1 MKLKFL
7 QLFLILFL
15 GTVQL
20 QAQTATDFTC
30 NDCSGVS
37 YNLFNELDSG
47 KVIVLVWVMPCGA
60 CSGPATTAYNT
71 VQGFQSAYPNRV
83 YYYLVDD
90 YANTTCSA
98 LNSWANGLGIT
109 QNAWSMRFSNASINM
124 MNYGSTGMPK
134 VVVVGGAGHAVYY
147 NANNSISQTALQN
160 AIATALTSTGLAET
174 SEQSSLTVFPN
185 PASSNINLSYSL
197 KRLDLVTI
205 SLLDLQGKTIAQ
217 LLKSDQAAGK
227 HDFSF
232 STQDIPDGSYLVKVS
247 TGTDEFTRTITV
259 RH

>member
-1 MKLKFL
+1 MNIKSL

-20 QAQTATDFTC
+20 QAQTATNFTC

-37 YNLFNELDSG
+37 HNLFNELDSG

-98 LNSWANGLGIT
+98 LSSWANGLGLT
-109 QNAWSMRFSNASINM
+109 QNAWSIRFSNASINM

-134 VVVVGGAGHAVYY
+134 VVVVGGANHLVYY
-147 NANNSISQTALQN
+147 NANNSINQSTLQN
-160 AIATALTSTGLAET
+160 AITSALTSTGLAET

-185 PASSNINLSYSL
+185 PVSSTVNLSYSL
-197 KRLDLVTI
+197 NRSDLITI
-205 SLLDLQGKTIAQ
+205 SLVDLQGKTIAQ
-217 LLKSDQAAGK
+217 LLNSNQAAGK
-227 HDFSF
+227 NHFSF
-232 STQDIPDGSYLVKVS
+232 STHDIPDGSYLLKVS
-247 TGTDEFTRTITV
+247 AGTDEFIRTITV